1 LKKNRLTTIFL
12 KNQPVFYF
20 FLTIFVHIFVTPNK
34 RKILA
39 IFLCKI
45 TFNKNTNLTKNMSK
59 TAQSVWENCLSFIKD
74 NIQDQAYKTWFEPI
88 KSVELTDNAL
98 YIQVPSKF
106 FYEWLEEH
114 YVKLL
119 KVALTK
125 ELGKNAKLLY
135 KIKME
140 NTYGNK
146 QPFTEQLT

>member
-1 LKKNRLTTIFL
+1 
-12 KNQPVFYF
+12 
-20 FLTIFVHIFVTPNK
+20 
-34 RKILA
+34 
-39 IFLCKI
+39 
-45 TFNKNTNLTKNMSK
+45 M
-59 TAQSVWENCLSFIKD
+59 ENCLSFIKD

-135 KIKME
+135 KIRME
-140 NTYGNK
+140 NTYGQTTVYGTITK
-146 QPFTEQLT
+146 CQQSSYETSRSGCSIQKFKPRTQKLL

>member
-1 LKKNRLTTIFL
+1 MN
-12 KNQPVFYF
+12 
-20 FLTIFVHIFVTPNK
+20 
-34 RKILA
+34 
-39 IFLCKI
+39 
-45 TFNKNTNLTKNMSK
+45 K

-125 ELGKNAKLLY
+125 ELGKTQSYFIKLRWKTLMAINNLLRNNCQVPIGLNETT
-135 KIKME
+135 KCRCS
-140 NTYGNK
+140 
-146 QPFTEQLT
+146 L